1 MKTLRSILAGRLA
14 VIHAAVMA
22 GLLAIASPA
31 VAAESAAKPAS
42 QVSMQSRFKQV
53 QERVGALYQNRN
65 QPPPP
70 VDPRYNPF
78 RAPGTAP
85 VAPPVVSEGDTGP
98 RPPGGAELSGP
109 APGASLGLLQQGA
122 ATLKV
127 SGIFE
132 ISGRAHLVINS
143 RPYKEGDVV
152 QTLVQGET
160 VYLRVKEIS
169 KRSVTL
175 SLNDAEMTLK
185 F

>member
-1 MKTLRSILAGRLA
+1 MNRISTGLWLLVLAGF
-14 VIHAAVMA
+14 AAGGSAM
-22 GLLAIASPA
+22 
-31 VAAESAAKPAS
+31 AAEVAPAAAPATTS
-42 QVSMQSRFKQV
+42 STTQSSLTTRFKQMH
-53 QERVGALYQNRN
+53 ERVLALFQHRN
-65 QPPPP
+65 EPPAP
-70 VDPRYNPF
+70 VEPRHNPF
-78 RAPGTAP
+78 RAPGAAP
-85 VAPPVVSEGDTGP
+85 IAPPTTEGDAAS
-98 RPPGGAELSGP
+98 RPLSGSDYSGL
-109 APGASLGLLQQGA
+109 APGSSLALLQQGA
-122 ATLKV
+122 ATMKV

-132 ISGRAHLVINS
+132 IGGRAHLVINS

>member
-1 MKTLRSILAGRLA
+1 MNPIRTGLWLVVLAGF
-14 VIHAAVMA
+14 AAGGSTM
-22 GLLAIASPA
+22 
-31 VAAESAAKPAS
+31 AAEAAPATTSSTS
-42 QVSMQSRFKQV
+42 QSSMTTRFKQV
-53 QERVGALYQNRN
+53 HERVTTLFQHRN
-65 QPPPP
+65 EPPAP
-70 VDPRYNPF
+70 VEPRHNPF
-78 RAPGTAP
+78 RTPGAAPIAPPSIEGDGASRPLVGSDYSGLAPG
-85 VAPPVVSEGDTGP
+85 S
-98 RPPGGAELSGP
+98 
-109 APGASLGLLQQGA
+109 SLALLQQGA
-122 ATLKV
+122 ATMKV

-132 ISGRAHLVINS
+132 IGGRAHLVINS